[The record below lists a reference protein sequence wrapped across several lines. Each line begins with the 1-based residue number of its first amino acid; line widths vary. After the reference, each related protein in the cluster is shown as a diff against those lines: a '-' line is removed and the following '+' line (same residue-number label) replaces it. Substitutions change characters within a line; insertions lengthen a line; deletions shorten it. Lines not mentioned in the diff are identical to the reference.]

1 MKMNIFL
8 GALIVAVVGMMTLH
22 TPAAAQN
29 RQHGGGNGMGAGKM
43 GKVMEKLNLT
53 ADQKEKIKALREQF
67 KKDNATALNEVKGLR
82 DQMKNAREQKD
93 RTQAQSLR
101 DQMKTK
107 MDALRPAR
115 ERLQNQIAA
124 VLTAEQKVQL
134 EKMKAERKEHRGG
147 KGGKRKKDL
156 E

>member
-8 GALIVAVVGMMTLH
+8 GALIVAVVGMMAVY
-22 TPAAAQN
+22 TPAVAQK
-29 RQHGGGNGMGAGKM
+29 RQHGGGDGMGAGKM

-53 ADQKEKIKALREQF
+53 ADQKAKIKALREQF
-67 KKDNATALNEVKGLR
+67 KSNNATALNEVKGLR
-82 DQMKNAREQKD
+82 DQMKNARKQKD
-93 RTQAQSLR
+93 RTQMQGFR

-115 ERLQNQIAA
+115 EQLQNQIAA
-124 VLTAEQKVQL
+124 ILTTEQKAEL
-134 EKMKAERKEHRGG
+134 EKMKAERKENRGG
-147 KGGKRKKDL
+147 KRGSRNKDL